1 MKKIYTSFLLRSFR
15 KGVVAL
21 SLWQFQENKSSSLNR
36 IRPLD
41 TGNRISWKAAK
52 KINAKDMFYPK
63 CYGSPVDRK
72 SE

>member
-1 MKKIYTSFLLRSFR
+1 MKKIYISFLLRSLR

-41 TGNRISWKAAK
+41 TGNRIS
-52 KINAKDMFYPK
+52 
-63 CYGSPVDRK
+63 
-72 SE
+72 